1 MERKF
6 ECWNCKKTFQA
17 DDKGAVEC
25 PHCHSDNVDYAAFRV
40 PRQVFMLVVAF
51 VLIIIAV
58 IGVKY
63 ILPNNDVKNEENTK
77 NEEDTNS
84 SNSLNN
90 EYVKEFDV
98 LIDPSLSVSEI
109 EYNEDDNTYNCS
121 FKVDYPPQQPW
132 KIVIKSRFEEKF
144 IAESNDGKFK
154 HLPYSKEDGSY
165 KVFLVSQ
172 STNESLCEERIFPD
186 FPLQSRVK
194 QPWTAAEL
202 EQALKG
208 KDTIVENP
216 HIAPQHT
223 IVIVN
228 KHPKDTDP
236 PATLREV
243 QNLRKMIDGLQLF
256 VEKVEYDD
264 MNRISLAKLRINY
277 PADYWDYDEEDY

>member
-25 PHCHSDNVDYAAFRV
+25 PHCHSDNVDYATFRV
-40 PRQVFMLVVAF
+40 PRQVFVIVAAF

-63 ILPNNDVKNEENTK
+63 ILPNNDVKKEEKTEKKEDPNDSI
-77 NEEDTNS
+77 NNAYAEE
-84 SNSLNN
+84 
-90 EYVKEFDV
+90 FGV
-98 LIDPSLSVSEI
+98 LIEPSLSIPEI
-109 EYNEDDNTYNCS
+109 EYNEDDNTYNCRV
-121 FKVDYPPQQPW
+121 KVDDPPQQPW
-132 KIVIKSRFEEKF
+132 KIVIKSYYDEKF
-144 IAESNDGKFK
+144 VAESDNGEFE
-154 HLPYSKEDGSY
+154 HLPYSKEDGYY
-165 KVFLVSQ
+165 KFFLVSQ
-172 STNESLCEERIFPD
+172 STNESLCEERIFPY

-194 QPWTAAEL
+194 KPWTAAEL

-208 KDTIVENP
+208 KESIVENP

-223 IVIVN
+223 IDIVN

-236 PATLREV
+236 PATFREV
-243 QNLRKMIDGLQLF
+243 QNLRKMIDGLQVF